1 LRCFSEALF
10 QAPSCVLAGRGFLLC
25 EEVLGG
31 EIFWKNRILLC
42 GYFFTLGR
50 KAMLSQYE
58 QNRNTVVVQVAS
70 AASDVI
76 RKEMLSVPE
85 QKNISDSVQDWMSG
99 LTSPIPISERPNM
112 QEIVDIVRI
121 VRASSHE

>member
-1 LRCFSEALF
+1 
-10 QAPSCVLAGRGFLLC
+10 
-25 EEVLGG
+25 
-31 EIFWKNRILLC
+31 
-42 GYFFTLGR
+42 
-50 KAMLSQYE
+50 MLSQYE